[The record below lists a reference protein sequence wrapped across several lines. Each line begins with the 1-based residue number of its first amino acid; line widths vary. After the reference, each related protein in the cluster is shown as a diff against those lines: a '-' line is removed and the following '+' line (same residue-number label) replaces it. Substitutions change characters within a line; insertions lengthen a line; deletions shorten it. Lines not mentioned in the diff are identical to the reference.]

1 MKPLS
6 PADAVGPAFSRIRTI
21 FLAPGSAP
29 DRPREFRFWFAL
41 KMMLLAALANPGF
54 LGMAAAFAVEA
65 IVFAVV
71 TLGVGLHQPQGFLRP
86 MASQHEA
93 AATALIALAV
103 LVGIVIAVLVIWL
116 WCRLRF
122 AFFDLVLNRRGEVR
136 AAWSGYGPQ
145 ARRFLL
151 LVIQTSLA
159 FLLLAAVTAGPL
171 IVGLVRLSRSLP
183 QQGSA
188 APFLLF
194 SQILPIYG
202 LAFLLILLTAVAGAI
217 MEDFLLPSMALENAS
232 IRGAF
237 RRFLPL
243 PRNHPWALAFYLL
256 LRLVLQMG
264 ITWAGEMAGF
274 LLLFVVALV
283 LGGPGI
289 LLYLW
294 LWHLGGAAAMLVV
307 LYGVVAGF
315 VVLLANFL
323 VFAAILGIP
332 TAFVQCYALYLF
344 GGWYAE
350 LGSRLDSPPPSAAG
364 TAGQPAAGPQGPAP
378 LTPPLD

>member
-6 PADAVGPAFSRIRTI
+6 PADAVGPAFSRLRTI

-41 KMMLLAALANPGF
+41 KMTLIAALANPGF
-54 LGMAAAFAVEA
+54 LGMAAGFAMEA
-65 IVFAVV
+65 IIFAVV
-71 TLGVGLHQPQGFLRP
+71 TLGVGLHQPQGFLRSI
-86 MASQHEA
+86 ASKHETA
-93 AATALIALAV
+93 AAPLIALAV
-103 LVGIVIAVLVIWL
+103 LVGIVIAVFVIWL

-122 AFFDLVLNRRGEVR
+122 AFFDLALYRRGEVR
-136 AAWSGYGPQ
+136 AAWSKYGPQ
-145 ARRFLL
+145 AGRFLL
-151 LVIQTSLA
+151 LVIQASLA

-171 IVGLVRLSRSLP
+171 IVSLVRLSRSLP
-183 QQGSA
+183 QQSNA
-188 APFLLF
+188 ASLLIF
-194 SQILPIYG
+194 SHILPIYG
-202 LAFLLILLTAVAGAI
+202 LAFLLFLLTAVAGAI
-217 MEDFLLPSMALENAS
+217 MEDFLLPSMALEDAS

-243 PRNHPWALAFYLL
+243 PRHHPWALAFYFL

-274 LLLFVVALV
+274 LLLFVVMLV

-294 LWHLGGAAAMLVV
+294 LWHMGGAAAMLVV

-315 VVLLANFL
+315 AAVLASCL

-332 TAFVQCYALYLF
+332 TAFVQSYALYFF
-344 GGWYAE
+344 GGSYPE
-350 LGSRLDSPPPSAAG
+350 LGSRLDSPPPSAANAG
-364 TAGQPAAGPQGPAP
+364 GQPAVGQEGPAA
-378 LTPPLD
+378 LTQPLD